1 MVLDCSEEMSDRRV
15 SEAVY
20 LEELSRSRQWK
31 RIDISVER
39 RKTLRARYYYGVIF
53 LITNFMAWFIRDYIQ
68 RVIPEKHYSSALSE
82 PIFEAKT
89 SSSIDILKLTADTC
103 FRAVLRVCGKSG
115 RDCIQTVGVLRISF
129 GCFKSQM
136 FFFLM
141 FLTTVRTSKLHD
153 IRNAWQSGWW
163 PVKVVL
169 LVTAMTSSF
178 FIPSEFI
185 HLYGEFARIG
195 AGVFLAL
202 QLISVIEFIAWWN
215 KYWMPD
221 EKSKQ
226 SCSLGLLMSTVL
238 YVASVCG
245 FVMLYILYVPRSS
258 CTLNIF
264 FIVWTGVLLLVMMLV
279 SLHSK
284 VNRGLLSSGLMAS
297 YVVFL
302 CWSAIR
308 SEPAED
314 KCSPQKEMNGH
325 YDWITIISFFFG
337 LCAIVMAT
345 FSTGIDSESFQFR
358 KDKVQEEDDIPY
370 KYGFFHLVFS
380 LGAMYFAMLFIN
392 WNLNSSTRKWSI
404 DVGWAMWK
412 LISPVLR
419 QAKVMDQGS
428 AQPEDF
434 VVSP

>member
-1 MVLDCSEEMSDRRV
+1 MYVFPLF
-15 SEAVY
+15 
-20 LEELSRSRQWK
+20 LHTPTLFGNTITTLSQ
-31 RIDISVER
+31 V
-39 RKTLRARYYYGVIF
+39 LRA
-53 LITNFMAWFIRDYIQ
+53 
-68 RVIPEKHYSSALSE
+68 
-82 PIFEAKT
+82 
-89 SSSIDILKLTADTC
+89 
-103 FRAVLRVCGKSG
+103 CGESG
-115 RDCIQTVGVLRISF
+115 RDCIQTIGVLRISF
-129 GCFKSQM
+129 GCFM

-163 PVKVVL
+163 PVKVIL
-169 LVTAMTSSF
+169 LVIAMTSSF

-221 EKSKQ
+221 EKTKQ

-238 YVASVCG
+238 YAASVCG
-245 FVMLYILYVPRSS
+245 VGMLYILYVPRSS

-302 CWSAIR
+302 SWSAIR

-370 KYGFFHLVFS
+370 NYGFFHLVFS

-404 DVGWAMWK
+404 DVGWASTWVKIINEWLAAAIYMWK

-428 AQPEDF
+428 VQPEVF